1 MCLNTEIFFQ
11 KKIWTLTIKT
21 RVLLPRLY
29 GIYGNQCYCSVL
41 DITLLSVYLC
51 LIAYMYICVDED
63 ETEDEDDEDEAEEIE
78 DEWKTSVK
86 ARLEEEIA
94 RRVAD
99 ALPETPPLERLKR
112 RQLAAKR
119 AAAAQLVVLY
129 TNSSNQHFSIEIKS
143 YSMRDL
149 QMDCKFIFK
158 GNIDNCVVTLA

>member
-1 MCLNTEIFFQ
+1 
-11 KKIWTLTIKT
+11 
-21 RVLLPRLY
+21 
-29 GIYGNQCYCSVL
+29 
-41 DITLLSVYLC
+41 
-51 LIAYMYICVDED
+51 MYICVDED

-119 AAAAQLVVLY
+119 AAAAQLVQMFY
-129 TNSSNQHFSIEIKS
+129 TNSGNQHLSIEIKS
-143 YSMRDL
+143 
-149 QMDCKFIFK
+149 
-158 GNIDNCVVTLA
+158 